1 MKNFTVYILLFFLL
15 FSVLSCEK
23 EYQRPRK
30 YEIDLFKN
38 EKKDTA
44 QAYIMTE
51 DEAYGISDMVVAS
64 SDISVTDSSSGRGK
78 PIYIYSINSGDLL
91 FSKRDSVISYPYR
104 FLSNQKLDF
113 KKEKNDSV
121 YVFLEKLKGYKS
133 IAEIKKIKYQ
143 WLKGAPVYLLDN
155 EKK

>member
-1 MKNFTVYILLFFLL
+1 MKNFTFYILLAFLF
-15 FSVLSCEK
+15 FSVFSCEK

-38 EKKDTA
+38 EKRDTA
-44 QAYIMTE
+44 QAYIMSE

-64 SDISVTDSSSGRGK
+64 SDISVTDSSSGRVK
-78 PIYIYSINSGDLL
+78 AIYIYSINSGDLL

-104 FLSNQKLDF
+104 FLSNQKLNL
-113 KKEKNDSV
+113 KKEKSDSV

-133 IAEIKKIKYQ
+133 IAETKQIKYQ

-155 EKK
+155 AKK

>member
-1 MKNFTVYILLFFLL
+1 MKNFTFYILLAFSLL
-15 FSVLSCEK
+15 SAVSCEK

-38 EKKDTA
+38 EKRDTA
-44 QAYIMTE
+44 QAYVMSE

-64 SDISVTDSSSGRGK
+64 SDISVSDSSSGRGK
-78 PIYIYSINSGDLL
+78 AIYIYSINSGDLL
-91 FSKRDSVISYPYR
+91 FSKRDSVIPYPFQ
-104 FLSNQKLDF
+104 FLSTQRLDL

-121 YVFLEKLKGYKS
+121 YVFLEKLKGYRS
-133 IAEIKKIKYQ
+133 IAEMKQIKYQ

-155 EKK
+155 AKK

>member
-1 MKNFTVYILLFFLL
+1 MKNFTFYILLAFLF
-15 FSVLSCEK
+15 FSVFSCEK

-38 EKKDTA
+38 EKRDTA
-44 QAYIMTE
+44 QAYIMSE

-78 PIYIYSINSGDLL
+78 AIYIYSINSGDLL

-104 FLSNQKLDF
+104 FLSNQKLNL

-133 IAEIKKIKYQ
+133 IAETKQIKYQ

-155 EKK
+155 AKK